1 MYYNKSNQH
10 DTRYIYI
17 VASKLKNVMFRKTRI
32 GEREMHFTEGELR
45 LTCREMVIQG
55 KIDKY
60 SILILIGCKAK
71 CSHD

>member
-45 LTCREMVIQG
+45 LTYREMIIQE
-55 KIDKY
+55 IDNY
-60 SILILIGCKAK
+60 SILIFIGCKAK